1 MVLHNNLR
9 FDCLERKIE
18 LEEIA
23 KIVGVAAVATVVTG
37 SIVAVASTAVG
48 GTVSTATAGTTIL

>member
-23 KIVGVAAVATVVTG
+23 KIVGVAAVATVAAG
-37 SIVAVASTAVG
+37 SLVAVASSAVG